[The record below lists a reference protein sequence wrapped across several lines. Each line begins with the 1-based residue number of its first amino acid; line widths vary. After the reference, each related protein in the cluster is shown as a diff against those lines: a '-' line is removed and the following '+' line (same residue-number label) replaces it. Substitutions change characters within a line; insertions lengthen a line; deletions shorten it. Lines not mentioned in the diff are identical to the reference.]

1 MELLDRVPVQE
12 NDQWTSMKDFYV
24 LDLQRL
30 EERRDAMHIVQ
41 TFQIP
46 TGSVVDP
53 NTLNLDQDPEF
64 WPNLYQ
70 DPDPQHCLQASTS
83 IGSDNAT
90 VL

>member
-30 EERRDAMHIVQ
+30 EERREAMHIIQ
-41 TFQIP
+41 TFKIP
-46 TGSVVDP
+46 TGSVGDP

-64 WPNLYQ
+64 WPNL
-70 DPDPQHCLQASTS
+70 DPDPDQGFYYQTWKKR
-83 IGSDNAT
+83 IKNYFRD
-90 VL
+90 